1 MKPNMVLKTKIKH
14 ITAFILLMLTL
25 VSVSGFTSVSTHYE
39 KQKIELVSTKK
50 SNKSSVAQY
59 QVITHTSQI
68 VGYSYFTIFNFS
80 NLLKKHQFDISI
92 ALKAQK
98 NVKIL
103 FLDYQFLKQNL
114 IAQINSSNYKN
125 NFI

>member
-1 MKPNMVLKTKIKH
+1 MKPNMALKTKIKH

-50 SNKSSVAQY
+50 ANKSSVAQY
-59 QVITHTSQI
+59 QAITHTSQI